1 MVRIEHYNIEINCGE
16 DFSLS
21 FTLRDDNGQTIDLTG
36 ATVTARLKE
45 FAESVS
51 SIPFVT
57 LHNSAGGKV
66 TLIMNH
72 ETTEHI
78 GYTYGMYEVFVEYS
92 NGEVNPVLYGDAK
105 IVPAATKFPSEGTIT
120 FFVTLLTETDLPLTG
135 EDNRLYY
142 CSEPGIIYR
151 WNGSAFVSFM
161 RETSVKVGTTTT
173 LEPGEDAT
181 VTNSGTDAHLVL
193 DFGIPA
199 GHDGVDGEDGEDG
212 EDGFSPIASVSKSG
226 GTTTITITDKDGTT
240 TAEVLD
246 GEGAGDVMGPNSAT
260 DSQIAVFDGAT
271 GKAIKDSGFTIG
283 KSVPADAEFTD
294 TKYSATTGTVGSASA
309 GTDITADEIDSWDA
323 GAPTSVSVED
333 GVLIIANG
341 TASALSHTSKSIPNI
356 SVTEKTVVTDVS
368 ES

>member
-1 MVRIEHYNIEINCGE
+1 MVEREHYDIDLNCGE
-16 DFSLS
+16 DFALT
-21 FTLRDDNGQTIDLTG
+21 FTLRDDNGQVIDLTG
-36 ATVTARLKE
+36 ATVDACLKE
-45 FAESVS
+45 FSESVDY
-51 SIPFVT
+51 IPFVAT
-57 LHNSAGGKV
+57 HNSAGGKV
-66 TLIMNH
+66 TLVMNH
-72 ETTEHI
+72 ETTEHV
-78 GYTYGMYEVFVEYS
+78 GYTYGVYDVKIHYS
-92 NGEVNPVLYGDAK
+92 NDIIESVLYGDVR
-105 IVPAATKFPSEGTIT
+105 INHSVTKFPADGTIM
-120 FFVTLLTETDLPLTG
+120 FFVKLNDETQLPEIG
-135 EDNRLYY
+135 EDNRIYY

-161 RETSVKVGTTTT
+161 RETSVEVGTTTT

-246 GEGAGDVMGPNSAT
+246 GEGAGDVMGPNSST
-260 DSQIAVFDGAT
+260 DGQIAVFDGT
-271 GKAIKDSGFTIG
+271 DGKAIKGSAYSLA

-294 TKYSATTGTVGSASA
+294 TKYTATTGTIGSASEGEA
-309 GTDITADEIDSWDA
+309 ITADEIDSWSA
-323 GAPTSVSVED
+323 GVPTSVSVD
-333 GVLIIANG
+333 NGVLIIANG
-341 TASALSHTSKSIPNI
+341 TASDLSYTSKTIPNI
-356 SVTEKTVVTDVS
+356 SVTDTSVVTDIS